1 MSMNVRIFV
10 KMMTTSFH
18 AVTSKVD
25 LDEILKTLGGG
36 LNSQDDAVDATTT
49 KDSMI
54 KEQQQYQR
62 NIAAEKEEDRI
73 QAGIDELKVVRCG
86 SNRGHPVAGVSEN
99 KEKDEIPAKISAEEP
114 KVSTVKKNRYQ
125 SKGK

>member
-10 KMMTTSFH
+10 KIMITSFH

-25 LDEILKTLGGG
+25 LDEILKTLGGR
-36 LNSQDDAVDATTT
+36 LDSQDDAVDATTT

-54 KEQQQYQR
+54 KEKQYQR

-99 KEKDEIPAKISAEEP
+99 KEKDKISAKISAEEP